1 MSRTRPAL
9 LALTLSIAA
18 CGDSSGTFAVGGSV
32 NTAKVRLVNATNLT
46 LDLLESGT
54 VVSAAGGL
62 ASLASSSCLTINL
75 DVASLSVRQTG
86 TTTTL
91 PGFTPAFAVG
101 GSYTVVAYP
110 SRNGSVLFT
119 TLPSSFTTASGQA
132 GLRVFDAAPT
142 TATFDLYVTAPSAPL
157 TTANATNLGLGAGTA
172 FMNVPA
178 GSNQIRFTNFGT
190 SVVAYDAGSRTF
202 ATGQSQIFVLA
213 APVGTLT
220 SILVPACS

>member
-18 CGDSSGTFAVGGSV
+18 CGDGSGTFGVGGSV
-32 NTAKVRLVNATNLT
+32 NTAKVRLVNATNLA
-46 LDLLESGT
+46 LDVLESGA
-54 VVSAAGGL
+54 VVSGASGV
-62 ASLASSSCLTINL
+62 ASLASSNCLNVNL
-75 DVASLSVRQTG
+75 DIANLSVRQTG

-91 PGFTPAFAVG
+91 PGFTPVFAVG

-110 SRNGSVLFT
+110 NGNGSVLFT

-142 TATFDLYVTAPSAPL
+142 TPTFDLYVTAPSAPL
-157 TTANATNLGLGAGTA
+157 TTANATNLGLGSGTT

-178 GSNQIRFTNFGT
+178 ASNQIRFTNFGT
-190 SVVAYDAGSRTF
+190 LVVAYDAGSRTF
-202 ATGQSQIFVLA
+202 LAGQSQIFVLA